1 MPNTI
6 TADLTCIINVIKYN
20 FREDWSPLDSCKAF
34 MSCRSYQRQLTRQV
48 RMIAKLDVSNEQE
61 NRLLSE
67 KCKEGISK
75 QARTFY
81 HANILYAL
89 KSLRCKFEECSG

>member
-6 TADLTCIINVIKYN
+6 KADLTCIINVIKYN

-48 RMIAKLDVSNEQE
+48 RMIAKLDVSNE
-61 NRLLSE
+61 
-67 KCKEGISK
+67 EGLCMK
-75 QARTFY
+75 KALQRFY
-81 HANILYAL
+81 FN
-89 KSLRCKFEECSG
+89 